1 MFWNKKKSE
10 LSWQEEA
17 KIESAVFRLKNIMLD
32 CMNQPTIDRLER
44 EIELLKEENDELLK
58 RKEIHI

>member
-1 MFWNKKKSE
+1 MFWKKKESK

-17 KIESAVFRLKNIMLD
+17 KIESAMFRLKSIMLD

-44 EIELLKEENDELLK
+44 KIELLKEENDELLK
-58 RKEIHI
+58 RKETHI

>member
-1 MFWNKKKSE
+1 MFWNKKKSG

-32 CMNQPTIDRLER
+32 CKNQPTIDKLQR

-58 RKEIHI
+58 RKETHI